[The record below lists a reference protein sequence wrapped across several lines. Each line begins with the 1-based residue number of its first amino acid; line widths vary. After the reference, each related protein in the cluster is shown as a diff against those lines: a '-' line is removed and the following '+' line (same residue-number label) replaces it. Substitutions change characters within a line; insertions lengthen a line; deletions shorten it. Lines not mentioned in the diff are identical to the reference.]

1 MFGPLGYANLLVA
14 RHALHE
20 VAKIGEVERHAVAG
34 EGPRVEIGAFSA
46 GCLVC

>member
-1 MFGPLGYANLLVA
+1 MFGPLGDANLLVA